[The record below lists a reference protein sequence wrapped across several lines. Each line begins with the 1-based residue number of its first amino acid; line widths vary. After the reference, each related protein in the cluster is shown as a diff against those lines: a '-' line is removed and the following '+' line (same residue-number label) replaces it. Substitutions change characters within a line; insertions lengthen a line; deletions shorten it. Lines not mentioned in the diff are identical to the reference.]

1 MPFEN
6 AQYIS
11 ELVDTNPL
19 SNDPVNQG
27 DDQIR
32 QIKLA
37 LQANVLGDATE
48 TSLLV
53 NNLAA
58 LLIERITEFPI
69 MRMGGETL
77 TEKLALGNVDGDD
90 GVFLDNAIDAA
101 IVALRGNNA
110 AVQETF
116 LQGVPGDHTYL
127 LENNKVK
134 FNTDVDGIDVLGDLD
149 NDPNIGGDQDVTIS
163 LQNASGA
170 RVAEITYSNTTLTD
184 WQLDNRVLD
193 GLVSLRAL
201 GGSGQVTLFQGDPNG
216 DASLYFAGEERLAT
230 KTAGVDFPGRTYDF
244 GQLTDNSIIMRL
256 INLIGGLRIIVSSA
270 SGDPGINQVDNAGV
284 FEQTWIN
291 LTRDAGVGMNFAGAK
306 VFETVVGGVLVTGQ
320 ATATAAAPVAGNNL
334 TRLDYVQN
342 WANGT
347 TPGQLVQVQNMAMQA
362 GRQAAIGQSMTVVY
376 DVPFTGIPA
385 LSFAVESAANNAF
398 ASITATSTTGFTAQV
413 GVSGAT
419 INWTAY
425 GSLTRGL

>member
-216 DASLYFAGEERLAT
+216 EAAMYFAGDERLAAT
-230 KTAGVDFPGRTYDF
+230 TAGWRAAGTLFDMAVA
-244 GQLTDNSIIMRL
+244 TDNTVLLRML
-256 INLIGGLRIIVSSA
+256 NLLGGLRFSLSSGT
-270 SGDPGINQVDNAGV
+270 GDPSINQLDAAGA
-284 FEQTWIN
+284 FEITWIN
-291 LTRDAGVGMNFAGAK
+291 MTRDAGVGLNFQGSK
-306 VFETVVGGVLVTGQ
+306 VFETVLGGVLVTGQ
-320 ATATAAAPVAGNNL
+320 ATATAPTPVAGNNL

-347 TPGQLVQVQNMAMQA
+347 TPSQLVQVQNMAMQA
-362 GRQAAIGQSMTVVY
+362 GRQAAVGQSMTVVY

-413 GVSGAT
+413 GVAGAT